1 MGFLSKV
8 ITDQKPEADG
18 DVSQVRGRARR
29 RLIGAAV
36 LLAVGVIGFPLL
48 FETQPRPVAADAP
61 QVVPGKDKGLATA
74 MPAKVTDRSASALA
88 AAASAA
94 AAAAS
99 KPLAPAVITE
109 RAQDAGREVPAAVV
123 IPVPSVLPPAPVPA
137 PAPDPAKLAK
147 EKADKDRAEK
157 ARIAKERTDKERAE
171 RADKD
176 RAAKERADEE
186 RRARVALEGRAVVTK
201 PTSTDVGRF
210 AVQVG
215 AYASES
221 GVRDVR
227 TKLERVGLKSYTQLI
242 KASPGSGS
250 NGNTTRVRAG
260 PYASRAEAEK
270 AAEKARSVGLTPSI
284 IPLGP

>member
-8 ITDQKPEADG
+8 ITDQKPDADG

-61 QVVPGKDKGLATA
+61 QVVPGKDMGLVSA
-74 MPAKVTDRSASALA
+74 MPAKVTDRSASAVA

-94 AAAAS
+94 ATAAS

-109 RAQDAGREVPAAVV
+109 RAQDSGREVPAAVV
-123 IPVPSVLPPAPVPA
+123 IPVPSAAPPAPA
-137 PAPDPAKLAK
+137 ADPAKLAR
-147 EKADKDRAEK
+147 EKADKERAEK
-157 ARIAKERTDKERAE
+157 ARVAKERTEKERAERAE
-171 RADKD
+171 RADKE
-176 RAAKERADEE
+176 RAAKERSEEE
-186 RRARVALEGRAVVTK
+186 RRARGALEGRAVIAK
-201 PTSTDVGRF
+201 PSSTEVGRF

-215 AYASES
+215 AYASDA
-221 GVRDVR
+221 GVREVR

-242 KASPGSGS
+242 KAGQGSGS

-260 PYASRAEAEK
+260 PFASRAEAEK

>member
-8 ITDQKPEADG
+8 ITDQKPDVEG

-61 QVVPGKDKGLATA
+61 QVVPGKDKGLATT

-94 AAAAS
+94 ATAAS

-123 IPVPSVLPPAPVPA
+123 IPVPSAVPPA
-137 PAPDPAKLAK
+137 PAPDSAKLAK
-147 EKADKDRAEK
+147 DKADKERAEK
-157 ARIAKERTDKERAE
+157 ARVAKERAEKERAE
-171 RADKD
+171 RAERD
-176 RAAKERADEE
+176 RAAKERAEEE
-186 RRARVALEGRAVVTK
+186 RRARGALEGRAATTK

-215 AYASES
+215 AYASDS
-221 GVRDVR
+221 GVREVR
-227 TKLERVGLKSYTQLI
+227 TKLERVGLRSYTQLI
-242 KASPGSGS
+242 KANPGSGS